1 MNKLLLL
8 RSEIV
13 VVVAQSSPGTDKE
26 TSTFMVDMCYS
37 LLATSQKFESMDTK
51 DLVFGSILSNRHWD
65 VIATHRAAGGSTG
78 DCRRAPHGAHCSSLS
93 L

>member
-1 MNKLLLL
+1 MIFFQIKVVYLVNSLTIFTSLMNKLLLL

-37 LLATSQKFESMDTK
+37 LLATSQKFEVNIHMQ
-51 DLVFGSILSNRHWD
+51 FY
-65 VIATHRAAGGSTG
+65 TG
-78 DCRRAPHGAHCSSLS
+78 VRN
-93 L
+93 